1 MKRFKIALLSILS
14 IFIIGYLAFLFVLPN
29 AIDLNEYS
37 PEITK
42 IIKDSTNFQVELKG
56 LKIKADWDLSIGALT
71 DRADLR
77 YPTGKK
83 FAQIN
88 GLKVKLSLLPFLW
101 KKINIDKIDAD
112 KILLNLEFDK
122 NGDLL
127 LKDFLSNKSP
137 QKLSNNFTF
146 SNKLPTLNAKKYRVS
161 FIDGQKIY
169 SAKGSNF
176 KISDFVLDKKIKLKT
191 NGALILDNHNQI
203 LYNIAVISEI
213 FPENKKQRIDILKIF
228 KDLKKYDIHANINTN
243 LAIKNNK
250 GDPDINGTIDLD
262 KVSFIF
268 GGKIFPKSSLKLAFK
283 GDKAKINSS
292 LHVNENSKAVISGFF
307 NNGKNKLV
315 NLQVISDELDIQDIV
330 VIAKAMSKP
339 FGIKN
344 LQNISAS
351 GLLKADFNI
360 KSDFKKVQSN
370 GYLKIKNANI
380 TDKSYNVSL
389 NSVNADIDF
398 SQDAV
403 NIKQAKANL
412 NGQPVTIKGI
422 INEKADANIS
432 LVANKLQLKGVLLA
446 LGQTKILHEN
456 TVLSG
461 IVNVKASL
469 KGRLDK
475 ASPIINATVDNVS
488 LKNKLTKTKIKLT
501 KAIINSNCTSEKNGK
516 AEIVNLKITP
526 NLPAIISIPKV
537 NLVFDEKNLTI
548 EKTHL
553 YVNNIQTNLFG
564 KISNRNSNPHLDSI
578 NISIP
583 NQVSLPIEG
592 YADSKIV
599 AKGYLKFTG
608 DFNNPQI
615 KGAIIIPLIHIP
627 SMMLNIKDTNLQLD
641 NGINITCPQLRVAN
655 SLANFSAYIDNNFSN
670 GIVAKNVNFSADNF
684 DLNFLIP
691 VFKNITRNSS
701 QNLNITVINGKS
713 HILKFKAGN
722 VVSTN
727 VASDIRIKNN
737 ILYLENLLADAYFGK
752 IGGSIYYDFTHNKTK
767 LNLQGRGLSAKPAM
781 MGLTGQND
789 DIKGKLD
796 FDSNITMSGYSKN
809 ELLRSL
815 KGNLGFIIS
824 NGQMGVLGKFE
835 HLLYA
840 QNIVSNNVFKASLNL
855 IAKALTV
862 KNTGVYKYMK
872 GKLAFSGGWATIQ
885 WIKTSG
891 PSMSLYLTG
900 RYYMPDDFANLVI
913 LGRISDDV
921 VRILGP
927 IGEFSVDKAISY
939 IPKLGEIKSN
949 LINQLTTNPNYENTS
964 MIPDLTPKTEFPTK
978 EFKVVIDGEVHKQSS
993 VKSFKWISTPK
1004 SIQYQIEQ
1012 EVPPQQPIPEVPDF
1026 VNRLP
1031 DLKH

>member
-1 MKRFKIALLSILS
+1 MKILKIVVLSILS
-14 IFIIGYLAFLFVLPN
+14 IFIVGYFSFLFILPY
-29 AIDLNEYS
+29 AIDLNKYS
-37 PEITK
+37 PQITRILQEATGFKIEI
-42 IIKDSTNFQVELKG
+42 KG
-56 LKIKADWDLSIGALT
+56 LKVKTAWNFSAGALIDVT
-71 DRADLR
+71 DLR

-83 FAQIN
+83 FAQIK
-88 GLKVKLSLLPFLW
+88 GLQIKLSLFPILCR
-101 KKINIDKIDAD
+101 KIVVDKVDAD
-112 KILLNLEFDK
+112 KIVLNSKFNK
-122 NGDLL
+122 NGNLL
-127 LKDFLSNKSP
+127 LKDFLNTRSH
-137 QKLSNNFTF
+137 QKLSHNFTI
-146 SNKLPTLNAKKYRVS
+146 SNKMPAISIKKYS
-161 FIDGQKIY
+161 ISLLDGQNIY
-169 SAKGSNF
+169 SSKGSNLE
-176 KISDFVLDKKIKLKT
+176 ISDFILNKKIKLKT
-191 NGALILDNHNQI
+191 TGNLIVNHRNQI
-203 LYNIAVISEI
+203 SYGIAVDSEI
-213 FPENKKQRIDILKIF
+213 FPENKNQNVDILKIF
-228 KDLKKYDIHANINTN
+228 KDLQKYDIHANINAD
-243 LAIKNNK
+243 LAIKNK
-250 GDPDINGTIDLD
+250 KDCQDINGTIDLD
-262 KVSFIF
+262 KISFIF
-268 GGKIFPKSSLKLAFK
+268 GGKYFPQSSLKLAFN

-292 LHVNENSKAVISGFF
+292 LHVDENSRAIISGIFKH
-307 NNGKNKLV
+307 GKNKQI
-315 NLQVISDELDIQDIV
+315 NLQVLSDELDIKDIL
-330 VIAKAMSKP
+330 VIVKAMSKP
-339 FGIKN
+339 FGLKN
-344 LQNISAS
+344 LQNINAN

-360 KSDFKKVQSN
+360 KSDFKKIQSN

-389 NSVNADIDF
+389 NSVNADVDF
-398 SQDAV
+398 SQDVV

-412 NGQPVTIKGI
+412 NGQPVTIKGL

-432 LVANKLQLKGVLLA
+432 LLANKLQLKGVLLA
-446 LGQTKILHEN
+446 LGQTKILKEN
-456 TVLSG
+456 NILSG
-461 IVNVKASL
+461 TVNVKASL

-475 ASPIINATVDNVS
+475 TSPIINATLDNVS
-488 LKNKLTKTKIKLT
+488 LKNKLTKTRIKLT
-501 KAIINSNCTSEKNGK
+501 KALINTNCTSKKNGK

-537 NLVFDEKNLTI
+537 NLAFDEKNLNI

-553 YVNNIQTNLFG
+553 YMDNIQTDLFG
-564 KISNRNSNPHLDSI
+564 KISNINSNPHLDLI

-583 NQVSLPIEG
+583 NQISLPIEG
-592 YADSKIV
+592 YAGSKIIV
-599 AKGYLKFTG
+599 KGDLNLTG
-608 DFNNPQI
+608 NLNNPQI

-627 SMMLNIKDTNLQLD
+627 SMMVNIKDTNLRID
-641 NGINITCPQLRVAN
+641 NGINVTCPQLRVAN
-655 SLANFSAYIDNNFSN
+655 SLANFSAHIDNNFSN

-701 QNLNITVINGKS
+701 QNLNITVLNGKS
-713 HILKFKAGN
+713 HIAKFKAGN

-727 VASDIRIKNN
+727 VTSDIRLKNN

-752 IGGSIYYDFTHNKTK
+752 IGGSIYYDFIHNKTK
-767 LNLQGRGLSAKPAM
+767 LNLQGRGLSANPAM

-796 FDSNITMSGYSKN
+796 FDSNISMSGYSKN
-809 ELLRSL
+809 ELLKSL

-872 GKLAFSGGWATIQ
+872 GKLTFSDGWANIQ

-900 RYYMPDDFANLVI
+900 RYYMPDSFANLTI

-949 LINQLTTNPNYENTS
+949 LINQLTTNPNYENIS
-964 MIPDLTPKTEFPTK
+964 MIPDLTPKTEFHTK
-978 EFKVVIDGEVHKQSS
+978 EFKVIIDGEVHKQSS
-993 VKSFKWISTPK
+993 VKTFKWISSPK
-1004 SIQYQIEQ
+1004 IVQTKIEQ
-1012 EVPPQQPIPEVPDF
+1012 EVPSQKPTPEIPEF
-1026 VNRLP
+1026 INRLP
-1031 DLKH
+1031 DMKH

>member
-1 MKRFKIALLSILS
+1 MRILKIAVLSILS

-29 AIDLNEYS
+29 AFDLNEYS

-56 LKIKADWDLSIGALT
+56 LKVKTDWDLSVGALIE
-71 DRADLR
+71 RADLR
-77 YPTGKK
+77 YSTGKK

-88 GLKVKLSLLPFLW
+88 GLQVKLSLLPILW
-101 KKINIDKIDAD
+101 KKINIDKIGAD

-122 NGDLL
+122 NGDFL
-127 LKDFLSNKSP
+127 LKDFLSKKSH
-137 QKLSNNFTF
+137 QKLSHNFTF
-146 SNKLPTLNAKKYRVS
+146 SNNLPALNAKKYRVS
-161 FIDGQKIY
+161 FIDGQKVY

-176 KISDFVLDKKIKLKT
+176 KISGFVLDKKIKLKT
-191 NGALILDNHNQI
+191 NGALVLDNHNQI

-228 KDLKKYDIHANINTN
+228 RDLKKYDIRANINTN

-262 KVSFIF
+262 KVSFTF
-268 GGKIFPKSSLKLAFK
+268 GGKNFPKSSLKLAFK
-283 GDKAKINSS
+283 GDNAKINSS
-292 LHVNENSKAVISGFF
+292 LHVDENSRAIISGIFK
-307 NNGKNKLV
+307 NGKNKQI
-315 NLQVISDELDIQDIV
+315 NLQVLSDELDIKDIL
-330 VIAKAMSKP
+330 VIVKAMSKP
-339 FGIKN
+339 FGLKN
-344 LQNISAS
+344 MQNINAN

-360 KSDFKKVQSN
+360 KSDFKKIQSN

-380 TDKSYNVSL
+380 IDKSYNVSL
-389 NSVNADIDF
+389 NSVNADVDF

-412 NGQPVTIKGI
+412 NGQPVIIKGI
-422 INEKADANIS
+422 INQKADANIS
-432 LVANKLQLKGVLLA
+432 LIANQLQLKGVLLA
-446 LGQTKILHEN
+446 LGQTKILQETN
-456 TVLSG
+456 VLSG
-461 IVNVKASL
+461 TVNIKASL

-475 ASPIINATVDNVS
+475 ALPTINATFDNVN
-488 LKNKLTKTKIKLT
+488 LKNKLTKTRIKLT
-501 KAIINSNCTSEKNGK
+501 KAVINSNYTSEKSGK

-537 NLVFDEKNLTI
+537 NLIFDEKNLTI

-553 YVNNIQTNLFG
+553 YMNNIQTDLFG
-564 KISNRNSNPHLDSI
+564 KISNINSNPRLDLI

-599 AKGYLKFTG
+599 AKGDLKLTG
-608 DFNNPQI
+608 DFNKPQI
-615 KGAIIIPLIHIP
+615 KGAIIVPLIHIP
-627 SMMLNIKDTNLQLD
+627 SMMVNIKDTNLQID
-641 NGINITCPQLRVAN
+641 NGINVTCPQLRVAN
-655 SLANFSAYIDNNFSN
+655 SLANFSAHIDNNFSN
-670 GIVAKNVNFSADNF
+670 GIIAKNVNFSADNF

-691 VFKNITRNSS
+691 VFKNITRNSN
-701 QNLNITVINGKS
+701 QNLNITFLNGKS
-713 HILKFKAGN
+713 RIAKFKAGN

-727 VASDIRIKNN
+727 VTSDIYLKNN
-737 ILYLENLLADAYFGK
+737 ILYLKNLLADAYFGK
-752 IGGSIYYDFTHNKTK
+752 IGGNVYYDFAHNKTK
-767 LNLQGRGLSAKPAM
+767 LNLQGRGLSANPAM
-781 MGLTGQND
+781 TGLTGQND

-796 FDSNITMSGYSKN
+796 FDSNITMNGYSKN

-855 IAKALTV
+855 MAKALTV

-872 GKLAFSGGWATIQ
+872 GKLTFSDGWANIQ
-885 WIKTSG
+885 WVKTSG
-891 PSMSLYLTG
+891 PSMSLYMTG
-900 RYYMPDDFANLVI
+900 RYYLPDNFANVTI

-939 IPKLGEIKSN
+939 IPKLGEIKSS
-949 LINQLTTNPNYENTS
+949 LINQLTTNPNFENIS
-964 MIPDLTPKTEFPTK
+964 MIPDLTPKTEFHTK

-1004 SIQYQIEQ
+1004 TVQYQIEQ
-1012 EVPPQQPIPEVPDF
+1012 EVAPQKPIPEVPEF
-1026 VNRLP
+1026 INRLP